1 MTTWFPEHVFKV
13 APDQRR
19 KFETNELMRRLSREF
34 DVKYAGNKEKSHEE
48 RIIMFQN
55 SCRVGRAEISFTAL
69 GINYSL
75 RFFPPGDDVTGLD
88 PSYKLLVESTH
99 KKNYKAVITVLVKT
113 FINNHLS

>member
-88 PSYKLLVESTH
+88 PSNNLLVENTF
-99 KKNYKAVITVLVKT
+99 KKT
-113 FINNHLS
+113 FKL